1 MRILLLADESITV
14 QRVIA
19 LTFAHEPIQV
29 VSVGD
34 GQQAI
39 EKMAALAPD
48 IVLAATTLPTVNGY
62 DLAKFMRGKT
72 ELRSVPVVLLAGAF
86 ETVDEARLASS
97 GANGFIEKP
106 VEPTNVIGRV
116 KELLGLKSDEPK
128 PATPAGRTV
137 TPAVVAGGKDEKK
150 LPVPSGPRAVTN
162 PSAPARLEPL
172 RNQAALEP
180 NARSVE
186 PSSTRSDDYLDTL
199 DSAFDSLD
207 QQLSGR
213 AATTKPR
220 NPSGP
225 LAQAGGSPDP
235 RSPGRAP
242 SSEPAVSGNPIFE
255 VDDEWFSESDSQARA
270 DARAGRREIIEDLN
284 DAGLQRPAAPA
295 PANPIF
301 EVDDDWF
308 KGNQQA
314 RVEKS
319 EEQRAL
325 ATEMGIH
332 DVDLPEKAPA
342 AKPVAASDLD
352 FDFGP
357 RDLPRQ
363 AQAPSPAASPVEPVA
378 APAEIR
384 VVAPEITDDILDQ
397 IAARVSP
404 PQITDATLDQIASR
418 VAPPQITDATLDQIA
433 SRVAPPPITDATL
446 DQIASR
452 VAPPP
457 ITDATLDQIASR
469 VAPPQITDAMLDH
482 IAARV
487 APPAITGEMLAQI
500 AAGVAPPAI
509 NDEML
514 DRIASRVAE
523 RLNAS
528 TFGEQLREQIAA
540 ALRDTVRS
548 VVSETAERLVRD
560 EIDRIKNKR

>member
-162 PSAPARLEPL
+162 TSAPARLEPL
-172 RNQAALEP
+172 RNQAGLEP

-255 VDDEWFSESDSQARA
+255 VDDGWFSESDSQARA

-284 DAGLQRPAAPA
+284 EAGLQRPAAPA
-295 PANPIF
+295 PTNPIF

-308 KGNQQA
+308 KGSQQA
-314 RVEKS
+314 R
-319 EEQRAL
+319 A
-325 ATEMGIH
+325 
-332 DVDLPEKAPA
+332 EKAA
-342 AKPVAASDLD
+342 ESDLD

-357 RDLPRQ
+357 TDSARQ
-363 AQAPSPAASPVEPVA
+363 AQAPAPAASPVAA
-378 APAEIR
+378 APPPPEIR
-384 VVAPEITDDILDQ
+384 VVAPEITADMLDQ
-397 IAARVSP
+397 IAARVPP

-418 VAPPQITDATLDQIA
+418 VAPPQISDATLDQIA
-433 SRVAPPPITDATL
+433 SRVTPPQITDATL
-446 DQIASR
+446 EQIASR
-452 VAPPP
+452 VTPPQ

-523 RLNAS
+523 RLNSS

-548 VVSETAERLVRD
+548 VVCETAERLVRD